1 MTPSN
6 ERERQRDRIVRRA
19 ALEFHDGMYGEHHKF
34 KLCVYA
40 SVCVCFQYVLLTL
53 CVVYHSLFT

>member
-19 ALEFHDGMYGEHHKF
+19 ALEFHDGMYGEHHKL

-40 SVCVCFQYVLLTL
+40 SVCVCYTYVSNFVCCL
-53 CVVYHSLFT
+53 S